1 MPRKNEAWGIEVGSQ
16 AVKAL
21 KLSRQAGGVV
31 LEDFDVLPFK
41 QILTTPDLNVEEAI
55 RVNLDALIQKHELDK
70 SQVVV
75 SVPGHMAFA
84 RFAKL
89 PPVELSKVQS
99 IVAYEAQQQIPF
111 PIDQVEWDYQVFAQ
125 DDAPDI
131 EVGIFAIT
139 KERVAQFLSNYRSV
153 DLRVDALT
161 LSPVAVYN
169 AFAYEQAQSGAE
181 EGTVYLDIG
190 TVSTDIIIVESGGIW
205 LRTLPLGGNHFTEAL
220 MKQFKISFT
229 RAEKLKKEAS
239 TSKYAKQI
247 FQAMRGV
254 FHDFVQEIQRSLGF
268 YQSKNRDAE
277 LNQIVGVGSTWKLP
291 GLTKYLKQHLQID
304 VIRPDGFARIEAGG
318 KRAADFSSQAMSMAT
333 AYGLA
338 LQGLGLESVS
348 ANILPQVILRQRM
361 WKAKQPL
368 IAAAAACAVVAAG
381 VTVVTH
387 AGMSSGYDAVANAA
401 DGRAAVDNTI
411 RQARRFSSEINN
423 VVSGDPRPVIENYRR
438 AFDYRDLMPKLA
450 ADLTLALQAVGPQ
463 PELLTGD
470 PAQIQTIP
478 HNQRRQIWVDEV
490 SAQYKPAPANDKAPT
505 DLAGWVA
512 AGQTF
517 FTPATDT
524 APATGPIITLT
535 ITGRTPLERITA
547 AQLIESE
554 FIQWYRTHA
563 RQIDRPY
570 EYVIAAQA
578 RDFLPRLIRVGQ
590 RSERRGT
597 LLGNASGGSGLR
609 DSVRPGPLGGGGGAG
624 QPGGA
629 VLGAGTS
636 GDTDRPTPII
646 QAESGKSYSLGAG
659 GWPIEAILPERPLSQ
674 EDASN
679 DMAFT
684 VTFDVVLVPPSEA
697 RRTMTPAGR
706 TLPPDETE
714 LPGPSADAAD
724 IVAGSVAL
732 DEELSP

>member
-41 QILTTPDLNVEEAI
+41 QILTTPDLDVEEAI

-169 AFAYEQAQSGAE
+169 AFAYEQAQGGAE

-229 RAEKLKKEAS
+229 RAEKLKKEAA

-254 FHDFVQEIQRSLGF
+254 FHDIVQEIQRSLGF
-268 YQSKNRDAE
+268 
-277 LNQIVGVGSTWKLP
+277 LP
-291 GLTKYLKQHLQID
+291 VQE
-304 VIRPDGFARIEAGG
+304 P
-318 KRAADFSSQAMSMAT
+318 
-333 AYGLA
+333 
-338 LQGLGLESVS
+338 
-348 ANILPQVILRQRM
+348 
-361 WKAKQPL
+361 
-368 IAAAAACAVVAAG
+368 
-381 VTVVTH
+381 
-387 AGMSSGYDAVANAA
+387 
-401 DGRAAVDNTI
+401 
-411 RQARRFSSEINN
+411 
-423 VVSGDPRPVIENYRR
+423 
-438 AFDYRDLMPKLA
+438 
-450 ADLTLALQAVGPQ
+450 
-463 PELLTGD
+463 
-470 PAQIQTIP
+470 
-478 HNQRRQIWVDEV
+478 
-490 SAQYKPAPANDKAPT
+490 
-505 DLAGWVA
+505 
-512 AGQTF
+512 
-517 FTPATDT
+517 
-524 APATGPIITLT
+524 
-535 ITGRTPLERITA
+535 
-547 AQLIESE
+547 
-554 FIQWYRTHA
+554 
-563 RQIDRPY
+563 
-570 EYVIAAQA
+570 
-578 RDFLPRLIRVGQ
+578 
-590 RSERRGT
+590 RRGT
-597 LLGNASGGSGLR
+597 QSDRRCRLDLEAA
-609 DSVRPGPLGGGGGAG
+609 GPD
-624 QPGGA
+624 QIP
-629 VLGAGTS
+629 
-636 GDTDRPTPII
+636 
-646 QAESGKSYSLGAG
+646 
-659 GWPIEAILPERPLSQ
+659 
-674 EDASN
+674 
-679 DMAFT
+679 
-684 VTFDVVLVPPSEA
+684 
-697 RRTMTPAGR
+697 
-706 TLPPDETE
+706 
-714 LPGPSADAAD
+714 
-724 IVAGSVAL
+724 
-732 DEELSP
+732 